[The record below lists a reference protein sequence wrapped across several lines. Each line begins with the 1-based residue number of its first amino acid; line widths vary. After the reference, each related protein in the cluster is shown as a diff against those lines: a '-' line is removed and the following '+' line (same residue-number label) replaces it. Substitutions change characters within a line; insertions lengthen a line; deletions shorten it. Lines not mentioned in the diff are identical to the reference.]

1 MEWHPISREGYNKI
15 REEIRQLEEEEMM
28 KVAERIKQAR
38 DEGDLSENAEYHGQ
52 REQLAHLERK
62 AQQLKSKL
70 ANCEIVD
77 KSTMPKGMI
86 TFGSTITVRDLDDD
100 EEERYE
106 FVGPGEEDYTG
117 EVMKILTTS
126 PLASRLI
133 GKKVDDT
140 VNIEIPS
147 GLRRLQVV
155 EIVDH

>member
-38 DEGDLSENAEYHGQ
+38 EEGDLSENAEYHGQ

>member
-155 EIVDH
+155 EIIDD